1 MRQVSKTLVVMPT
14 FNEVESLGQSVLD
27 LFVSNPN
34 VDLLIVDDNSPDGT
48 GELADRLARD
58 DRWLG
63 KIHTM
68 HRSGKQGLGLAY
80 LAGFDWALQRGYELI
95 VEMDADGS
103 HRASD
108 LPAILDRAELFDL
121 TLGSRWVDGG
131 RVENWPWHRKAIS
144 RTGNRYVK
152 LMLGVSVNDMT
163 AGFRVF
169 RADFLRAMDLSNIA
183 AKGYS
188 FQVEMAW
195 RVIKLGGTV
204 REVPIT
210 FVERTQGA
218 SKMTLAIVIE
228 ALALVTRWGIQRV
241 ADLPAARRSR
251 M

>member
-1 MRQVSKTLVVMPT
+1 MNSTLVIMPT
-14 FNEVESLGQSVLD
+14 YNEIASLEESVRD
-27 LFVSNPN
+27 LFKWNRA

-48 GELADRLARD
+48 GDKAEKLATEAEFQGRVFV
-58 DRWLG
+58 
-63 KIHTM
+63 M
-68 HRSGKQGLGLAY
+68 HRQGKQGLGLAY
-80 LAGFDWALQRGYELI
+80 LAGFGWALERGYDLV

-103 HRASD
+103 HRAQD
-108 LPAILDRAELFDL
+108 LPLLLKDAQLFDL
-121 TLGSRWVDGG
+121 TIGSRWVPNG
-131 RVENWPWHRKAIS
+131 RVENWPWHRRAIS
-144 RTGNRYVK
+144 RIGNRYVQ
-152 LMLGVSVNDMT
+152 LMLGVEIKDMT

-169 RADFLRAMDLSNIA
+169 KSALLRNLDLSNIA

-195 RVIKLGGTV
+195 RVLKSGGLV
-204 REVPIT
+204 GEVPIT

-218 SKMTLAIVIE
+218 SKMTLGIVVE

>member
-1 MRQVSKTLVVMPT
+1 MSRTLVIMPT
-14 FNEVESLGQSVLD
+14 FNEIASLGDSVSD
-27 LFVSNPN
+27 LFKWNPEL
-34 VDLLIVDDNSPDGT
+34 DLLIVDDNSPDGT
-48 GELADRLARD
+48 GDLAESLAAD
-58 DRWLG
+58 ARWLG
-63 KIHTM
+63 RIHTM
-68 HRSGKQGLGLAY
+68 HRNGKQGLGLAY
-80 LAGFDWALQRGYELI
+80 LAGFDWALARGYELI

-103 HRASD
+103 HRAED
-108 LPAILDRAELFDL
+108 LPRLLAGAENFDL
-121 TLGSRWVDGG
+121 TLGSRWIPGG
-131 RVENWPWHRKAIS
+131 KVENWPWQRKAIS

-152 LMLGVSVNDMT
+152 LMLGVAVSDMT

-169 RADFLRAMDLSNIA
+169 RASCLRDLDLGNIA

-195 RVIKLGGTV
+195 RVLKSGGSV

-210 FVERTQGA
+210 FIERTQGA
-218 SKMTLAIVIE
+218 SKMTLGIVFE

>member
-1 MRQVSKTLVVMPT
+1 L
-14 FNEVESLGQSVLD
+14 
-27 LFVSNPN
+27 
-34 VDLLIVDDNSPDGT
+34 
-48 GELADRLARD
+48 
-58 DRWLG
+58 
-63 KIHTM
+63 

-80 LAGFDWALQRGYELI
+80 LAGFDWALERGYELI

-108 LPAILDRAELFDL
+108 LPGLLDQAERFDL
-121 TLGSRWVDGG
+121 TLGSRWVAEG

-144 RTGNRYVK
+144 RVGNRYVK
-152 LMLGVSVNDMT
+152 LMLGVTVNDMT

-169 RADFLRAMDLSNIA
+169 RAEFLRSMDLTNIA

-195 RVIKLGGTV
+195 RVIKLGGVV
-204 REVPIT
+204 REIPIT
-210 FVERTQGA
+210 FIERSQGT
-218 SKMTLAIVIE
+218 SKMTLAIVLE
-228 ALALVTRWGIQRV
+228 ALALVTRWGVQRV

>member
-1 MRQVSKTLVVMPT
+1 MNKTLVVMPT
-14 FNEVESLGQSVLD
+14 FNELESLGDSVVD
-27 LFVSNPN
+27 LFAANPS

-48 GELADRLARD
+48 GALADQLAAD
-58 DRWLG
+58 SRWLG
-63 KIHTM
+63 NIHTL

-80 LAGFDWALQRGYELI
+80 LAGFDWALERGYELI

-108 LPAILDRAELFDL
+108 LPGLLDQAERFDL
-121 TLGSRWVDGG
+121 TLGSRWVAGG

-144 RTGNRYVK
+144 RVGNRYVK
-152 LMLGVSVNDMT
+152 LMLGVTVNDMT

-169 RADFLRAMDLSNIA
+169 RAEFLRSMNLTNIA

-195 RVIKLGGTV
+195 RVIKLGGVV
-204 REVPIT
+204 REIPIT
-210 FVERTQGA
+210 FIERSQGT
-218 SKMTLAIVIE
+218 SKMTLAIVLE
-228 ALALVTRWGIQRV
+228 ALALVTRWGVQRV